1 MISSTPGTLHRDARP
16 PISVDAAPV
25 PGVEGTPVR
34 ITSVPRPWIRPRL
47 LHTGRAG
54 HSPDDPVVRRFWTAL
69 VGPGAVADLLRLTA
83 AAHHERIIRRPIHL
97 PVLLRE
103 GLVERDGDEILAHP
117 RVPTMAPCHLHRLR
131 PSLRAEYLR
140 TTEA

>member
-1 MISSTPGTLHRDARP
+1 
-16 PISVDAAPV
+16 
-25 PGVEGTPVR
+25 
-34 ITSVPRPWIRPRL
+34 
-47 LHTGRAG
+47 
-54 HSPDDPVVRRFWTAL
+54 

-83 AAHHERIIRRPIHL
+83 AAHHERTIRRPVHL
-97 PVLLRE
+97 PVLLKE
-103 GLVERDGDEILAHP
+103 GLVERDGDEILVHP